1 MANAEGAVG
10 MNPQSGLSNKF
21 MFTDS
26 PPNPAPERYTDI
38 SDQIVEDDG
47 VGERDVITPNHS
59 LPMPLA

>member
-1 MANAEGAVG
+1 